1 MNIHQAVGRSI
12 HEDVPAGIESWRGE
26 DIAAHLERRVLET
39 LARVEAAEC
48 WKLLMNPA
56 TSPAL
61 AQRILTE
68 VYLEIAMY
76 QPEAIEAAIAS
87 IGQMPRDMPVS
98 WLADMLHHQVE
109 EFDHGEMAIRDF
121 ASMGGAERYAR
132 TRKPSP
138 SAFAVAAMWR
148 YITHKR
154 DPFLYLGAVYLFDG
168 LTPIVTEKAMGLLS
182 GAADAARGM
191 EFIIHHATADIA
203 HTAAVRQLIVDVG
216 DKYPHSIPSIALGY
230 EYFAQV
236 YPLPGWEA
244 AVSRAQRLQ
253 AQD

>member
-1 MNIHQAVGRSI
+1 MNFHQAAGRSI
-12 HEDVPAGIESWRGE
+12 YEDVPAGIENWRGE
-26 DIAAHLERRVLET
+26 DITAHLERRVLET
-39 LARVEAAEC
+39 LACVEAAEC

-121 ASMGGAERYAR
+121 VSMRGAKNTRGPASHRQAPLPWPPCGATLRI
-132 TRKPSP
+132 S
-138 SAFAVAAMWR
+138 V
-148 YITHKR
+148 I
-154 DPFLYLGAVYLFDG
+154 LFS
-168 LTPIVTEKAMGLLS
+168 IS
-182 GAADAARGM
+182 G
-191 EFIIHHATADIA
+191 
-203 HTAAVRQLIVDVG
+203 
-216 DKYPHSIPSIALGY
+216 PSIFSMA
-230 EYFAQV
+230 
-236 YPLPGWEA
+236 
-244 AVSRAQRLQ
+244 
-253 AQD
+253 